1 MRRIFGN
8 ISLVDVGCAAVTA
21 GRVITIISGMP
32 GPHSIAQPSA
42 NSSNESFPTF
52 QSDAVM
58 FDVFL
63 PGYSFPLRAMSS
75 DFHVDVSFYLFFID
89 IFVAIGTSYC
99 LWSLNRLHLNR

>member
-1 MRRIFGN
+1 
-8 ISLVDVGCAAVTA
+8 
-21 GRVITIISGMP
+21 
-32 GPHSIAQPSA
+32 
-42 NSSNESFPTF
+42 
-52 QSDAVM
+52 M